1 MSEQG
6 SQNLNGRAK
15 GSMVGRKFHFWLA
28 IVLFFIV
35 ALAIILVWMAQ
46 ALPRIAIAE
55 ISKLT
60 NTKIDAESIDF
71 HLDGSVYLK
80 NLIIRPNRDRLYD
93 DAILKAKSV
102 YARFSISSLLLLGPS
117 LKEIHI
123 SDFIF
128 DAQFDLDTGRWNIDS
143 LAINVPE
150 GDSGKMPRLRLEKG
164 KLRYI
169 KISKGRK
176 EVTVSMPVEAIF
188 GLDEETPYGY
198 SFTITTA
205 ALSGGLGKSK
215 LTGFW
220 KPGSITITGGI
231 SSQDIASLERKW
243 TINVLA
249 AELKYDQDRN
259 YSLMLRMKDVQS
271 RHSPTARDYQ
281 LVKPAFIESSG
292 PFTALQKMF
301 GRYCPAGTADVKLQ
315 ALGNLDQLGETA
327 ISGKV
332 HCKDVS
338 ICDQKFPYTLEHL
351 AGQIE
356 FTEDSMVLNK
366 LSGKHGEVDVNISGW
381 SRGYG
386 QNRQYQIRVTSPN
399 MALNEDL
406 YKALSAGQ
414 KRLWDA
420 FSPSGLA
427 LINYRFSRQSPTDK
441 NRNLTVELLDAEAVY
456 KGFAYPLK
464 NLTGKVFFDRNSIVI
479 SDVFSQ
485 VKDCKIKLN
494 GSVTQ
499 RDTEHP
505 VYYISINA
513 SEVPLDT
520 TLEAALPSKQRDF
533 YSRFDMTGTVDADI
547 KVFTEKTVSAQ
558 ISYIAEV
565 LFQGASLKVGGSRMS
580 ISDVSAKAVITPDSI
595 SLTNFIGRYDQAE
608 VSLSGGIDLA
618 DVAQP
623 FNYHLAV
630 NGKNVQLDS
639 DLIGLLPERVASF
652 VSEWQPE
659 GKVDFSADLNKTGD
673 DGRLEYNIVVHCLG
687 NNITNRR
694 FTYTFDDVTGRLT
707 ISNHSIVFEDVSA
720 ATVSDSE
727 DAESESRIRV
737 NGQIALV
744 DGAFNAASF
753 TLSARDLLVDD
764 SLKAALAESVV
775 ASYQELLPTGC
786 CDLDFPE
793 IRITSVG
800 DGSTSIGL
808 SGSTTF
814 KGSNFNMSGTT
825 AELHGILT
833 TKFFYRTGS
842 GFSSGWFSLVADSLK
857 IKGKS
862 VTNLKA
868 ELNYN
873 PSLRNWTCENLIAD
887 CYGGDLI
894 GKLEIRPRARWSPRY
909 LLQMGFNHVDLKSF
923 LSAGRPKEDV
933 EKGCTGGTMS
943 AALSVGVRVGD
954 SSIRLGRCRIS
965 IVDMEVGKVSPLA
978 KLLYVLSLTE
988 PKDFAFE
995 QMLVDSYVKDEKL
1008 LVERF
1013 DMSGETLAFYGSGS
1027 VDLPSE
1033 EVNLTLIARGQRL
1046 AAGEPSMLQSLTE
1059 GLGGAVVRMQV
1070 TGNAYDPHVETKAL
1084 PVIEDSLKILGTP
1097 R

>member
-1 MSEQG
+1 ME
-6 SQNLNGRAK
+6 R
-15 GSMVGRKFHFWLA
+15 RKLQFWLA
-28 IVLFFIV
+28 IGLIFIV
-35 ALAIILVWMAQ
+35 ALGVILAWMAQ

-60 NTKIDAESIDF
+60 NTNIHAESIDF

-80 NLIIRPNRDRLYD
+80 NLVIRPNRDRLYD
-93 DAILKAKSV
+93 DAILKAKAV
-102 YARFSISSLLLLGPS
+102 YTRFSISSLLLLGPS

-128 DAQFDLDTGRWNIDS
+128 NTQFDLDTGRWNIDT
-143 LAINVPE
+143 LAIHVPE
-150 GDSGKMPRLRLEKG
+150 RGSGKMPRLRLEKG

-169 KISKGRK
+169 KIDKGHK
-176 EVTVSMPVEAIF
+176 EVTVSIPVEATF

-198 SFTITTA
+198 SFSITTA
-205 ALSGGLGKSK
+205 ALPGGYGKSK

-220 KPGSITITGGI
+220 KPGSITIAGGI
-231 SSQDIASLERKW
+231 SSQDIISLERNW
-243 TINVLA
+243 AIDVLA

-259 YSLMLRMKDVQS
+259 YSLTLRMKDVQS
-271 RHSPTARDYQ
+271 RRSLAAKEYR
-281 LVKPAFIESSG
+281 LVKPAFIESSS
-292 PFTALQKMF
+292 PFTALQKLF
-301 GRYCPAGTADVKLQ
+301 GRYCPTGTADVELQ
-315 ALGNLDQLGETA
+315 ASGNLDRLGENT

-332 HCKDVS
+332 LCKDVS
-338 ICDQKFPYTLEHL
+338 ICDQKFPYALEHL

-366 LSGKHGEVDVNISGW
+366 ISGKHGEVDVNISGW
-381 SRGYG
+381 SKGYG
-386 QNRQYQIRVTSPN
+386 ANRQYQISVTSPN
-399 MALNEDL
+399 MVLDEDL
-406 YKALSAGQ
+406 YDALSAGQ

-427 LINYRFSRQSPTDK
+427 SINYRFSRQSPTDK
-441 NRNLTVELLDAEAVY
+441 SKTLTVELLDVEAIY
-456 KGFAYPLK
+456 KGFPYPLK
-464 NLTGKVFFDRNSIVI
+464 NLNGKVFFDRNSIVI
-479 SDVFSQ
+479 SDVVSQ
-485 VKDCKIKLN
+485 VEGGKITLN
-494 GSVTQ
+494 GSATQ

-505 VYYISINA
+505 VYYISIKANGI
-513 SEVPLDT
+513 PLDS
-520 TLEAALPSKQRDF
+520 TLKAALPAKQRDL

-547 KVFTEKTVSAQ
+547 KVFTEKTMSAQ
-558 ISYIAEV
+558 ISYLAEV
-565 LFQGASLKVGGSRMS
+565 LFQGASLKVGRSRMP
-580 ISDVSAKAVITPDSI
+580 ISDVSANAVITPDSI
-595 SLTNFIGRYDQAE
+595 SLSNFIGRYDQAE
-608 VSLSGGIDLA
+608 ISLSGGIDLT

-630 NGKNVQLDS
+630 NGKNVRLDD
-639 DLIGLLPERVASF
+639 DLIGLLPEQVAGF
-652 VSEWQPE
+652 VSEWQPK
-659 GKVDFSADLNKTGD
+659 GKVDFSANLNKTGD
-673 DGRLEYNIVVHCLG
+673 DGQLEYNIVVHCLG

-694 FTYTFDDVTGRLT
+694 FTYTFEDVTGRLT
-707 ISNHSIVFEDVSA
+707 ISNHSIVIEDVSA

-727 DAESESRIRV
+727 DTENESRIRV

-744 DGAFNAASF
+744 DGAFNTASF

-775 ASYQELLPTGC
+775 ASYQELLPIGR

-793 IRITSVG
+793 IRITNTG
-800 DGSTSIGL
+800 DASTSIGF
-808 SGSTTF
+808 SGRATF
-814 KGSNFNMSGTT
+814 KGCNFSISGTT
-825 AELHGILT
+825 AELDGILT
-833 TKFFYRTGS
+833 TKGFYKTDS
-842 GFSSGWFSLVADSLK
+842 GFSSGWFGLVADNLK

-868 ELNYN
+868 DLNYN
-873 PSLRNWTCENLIAD
+873 PGLQNWTCENLIAN
-887 CYGGDLI
+887 CYGGKLI

-909 LLQMGFNHVDLKSF
+909 LLQMGFNHVDLRRF
-923 LSAGRPKEDV
+923 LSAGRAKEGI

-943 AALSVGVRVGD
+943 AALSVAVQVSNG
-954 SSIRLGRCRIS
+954 SSRQGRCRIS

-995 QMLVDSYVKDEKL
+995 RMLVDSYIKGEKL
-1008 LVERF
+1008 LVEKF

-1033 EVNLTLIARGQRL
+1033 EVNLALIARGQRL

-1070 TGNAYDPHVETKAL
+1070 TGNAYNPDVEIKAL